1 MTGEMIIV
9 SCRISNV
16 GKVKKPPG
24 APGGLQHKKDGDA
37 RRKFGIKHVRGT
49 KYPPPS
55 PKSQTLP
62 HSSEL

>member
-24 APGGLQHKKDGDA
+24 APGGLQHNKDGDA
-37 RRKFGIKHVRGT
+37 RRKFGIEHVRGT
-49 KYPPPS
+49 KHPPPS

>member
-16 GKVKKPPG
+16 GKG

-37 RRKFGIKHVRGT
+37 RRKFGIEHVRGT
-49 KYPPPS
+49 KHPPPS